1 MGMMS
6 KIFKGIVLPLV
17 LLAVVGLCYF
27 LYYNTFFGMNLIR
40 KVQSRAEDVVHSA
53 YFMCQVTD
61 RVLQKRADS
70 IVQHIESALSM
81 LGSPS
86 LAPGQQN
93 WQARSVLEKTPRTIT
108 LPPLL
113 LSDASGDKRDIAT
126 LVNAITRRVDGD
138 VAIYQRINDRCDQI
152 KIFCTV
158 EGICTPEKSTELL
171 LVHRPGGQ
179 PDCCLRTLE
188 KGEVVFRPEYAQGRL
203 LLSVTYPLIEKQ
215 QLIGM
220 IVVRAADPDLD
231 RLRADLM
238 QLRLGETGYVYAI
251 KASGFHQGAYF
262 ISQNGERDGE
272 DIWDC
277 TDAAGRPFIQSI
289 ITQALN
295 IHPRKQRVSVPVVFE
310 RYPWKNPGDRHARY
324 KMSAITYFEP
334 WDWVI
339 GAGYYEDDL
348 L

>member
-6 KIFKGIVLPLV
+6 KILKGFFLPLV
-17 LLAVVGLCYF
+17 LLAVAGLCYY
-27 LYYNTFFGMNLIR
+27 LYYNTFFGMDLSR
-40 KVQSRAEDVVHSA
+40 KVQTRAEDVVHSA

-61 RVLQKRADS
+61 LVLQKRADS
-70 IVQHIESALSM
+70 IVQQIESALNM
-81 LGSPS
+81 LGSAS
-86 LAPGQQN
+86 LASGQQN
-93 WQARSVLEKTPRTIT
+93 WQARSALEKTTRTIT
-108 LPPLL
+108 LPPLI
-113 LSDASGDKRDIAT
+113 LSDARGEKRDIAT
-126 LVNAITRRVDGD
+126 LVNAIIRRTDGE
-138 VAIYQRINDRCDQI
+138 VAIYQRMNDRCDQI

-158 EGICTPEKSTELL
+158 EGICSPEKNTELL

-188 KGEVVFRPEYAQGRL
+188 KGEVVFRPEYAYGRL
-203 LLSVTYPLIEKQ
+203 LLSIYYPLIENQ

-220 IVVRAADPDLD
+220 VMVRVDDPDLN
-231 RLRADLM
+231 RLQADLM

-251 KASGFHQGAYF
+251 KASGFNQGAYL

-272 DIWDC
+272 DIWDS

-289 ITQALN
+289 IAQALN

-324 KMSAITYFEP
+324 KMAAITYFEP